1 MLSSKLKIPFCY
13 FCMYGRLGNAEPLSG
28 LAYGGIVMHD
38 ISGQLGTPFLG

>member
-1 MLSSKLKIPFCY
+1 MLSSKSAFLFYY
-13 FCMYGRLGNAEPLSG
+13 FRMYGRLGNAEPLSG